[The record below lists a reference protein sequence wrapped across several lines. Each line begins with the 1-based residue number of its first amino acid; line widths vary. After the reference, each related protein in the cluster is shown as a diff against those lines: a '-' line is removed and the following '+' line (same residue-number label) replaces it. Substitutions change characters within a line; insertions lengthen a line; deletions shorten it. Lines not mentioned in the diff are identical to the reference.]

1 MHGKQKYRE
10 AGYSNTLP
18 PPPPPPPL
26 LLLKLPWRESALSHT
41 NGYSIAEILLVFG
54 IIAGVLIGVWAIYTA
69 LSEDADAKS
78 VVAEVRMIREAAR
91 AYKAAN
97 GNSYN
102 GIGVGKGLVP
112 YLGQSNLSQ
121 ADARGRLTNYF
132 GLPIAI
138 IPDGLGHIQLLYA
151 GFPGDQACTQVLKSF
166 GEVEERGYSCRRGGP
181 LAQYIPAGQTIT
193 GFIGGGSFGC
203 YCGAQGQASL
213 LLTIE

>member
-10 AGYSNTLP
+10 AGYSNTL

-54 IIAGVLIGVWAIYTA
+54 IIAGVLIGVWAMYTV
-69 LSEDADAKS
+69 LSEDADAKN

-102 GIGVGKGLVP
+102 GIGGGKGLVP

-121 ADARGRLTNYF
+121 ADALGTLTNYF
-132 GLPIAI
+132 GSLILI
-138 IPDGLGHIQLLYA
+138 FPDGLGHIGLLYA
-151 GFPGDQACTQVLKSF
+151 GFPGYQACTQVLKSF
-166 GEVEERGYSCRRGGP
+166 GEVEELSDDCRGTP
-181 LAQYIPAGQTIT
+181 TQYIPAGQTIT
-193 GFIGGGSFGC
+193 GFIGGDSELESGC
-203 YCGAQGQASL
+203 SCDGNGQASL